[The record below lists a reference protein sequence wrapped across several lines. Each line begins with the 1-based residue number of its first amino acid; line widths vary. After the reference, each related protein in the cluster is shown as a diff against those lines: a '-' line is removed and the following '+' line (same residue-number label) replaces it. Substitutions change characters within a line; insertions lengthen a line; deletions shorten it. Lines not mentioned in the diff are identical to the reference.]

1 MKGMFARIQALAFL
15 SLLLFA
21 AQPGEAAAVRYPETG
36 VPAVTFDIPDD
47 WIAKPDDYH
56 NLLIASADHST
67 VVTLSMIE
75 YEGSIDDLAKAV
87 LQVAKADPPTDK
99 TAVSVAGL
107 AAFAYLSHAVQEDGK
122 TRVSLRPIFV
132 RVDGV
137 HALICTVMSESDGD
151 NPGYLAGKRLV
162 DQFKLVL
169 K

>member
-1 MKGMFARIQALAFL
+1 MRIQALAFL

-21 AQPGEAAAVRYPETG
+21 VQPSEAAAVRYPTTG
-36 VPAVTFDIPDD
+36 VPAVTFDVPDD

-56 NLLIASADHST
+56 NLLLASPNYST

-75 YEGSIDDLAKAV
+75 YKGSIDDLAKAV
-87 LQVAKADPPTDK
+87 LQVAKADPPTGK
-99 TAVSVAGL
+99 TAVSIAGL
-107 AAFAYLSHAVQEDGK
+107 AGFAYLSHAVQEDGK

-132 RVDGV
+132 QVDGD
-137 HALICTVMSESDGD
+137 HALICTVMSQSDGD
-151 NPGYLAGKRLV
+151 NPDYMAGMRVV